1 MFQVPKTVDTSLNSN
16 EHGIPEKWFWAL
28 IHQSCGQMVTIG
40 SNRTILLSCSSSII
54 TISIKSPILLLEHH
68 HTSWFSHIF
77 SSIFHCYHPCPIRFG
92 YQVQVVQVLLR
103 SSPLQP
109 QAVRLDP
116 LGMVEF
122 LGIPLGLVDSLLVF
136 WFSVGFLM
144 VFFMFFHVFSAPKC
158 QDMPGSRMT
167 LSFGPRTAKA
177 PATAPLAKDQCP
189 RENLRPSWK
198 WGSWDHLFIFI
209 SVICCSIFSCL

>member
-16 EHGIPEKWFWAL
+16 EHGIPEKRFGAL
-28 IHQSCGQMVTIG
+28 FHQSCGQMVTIG
-40 SNRTILLSCSSSII
+40 INRTILLSCSSSII

-92 YQVQVVQVLLR
+92 YQVQVLLR

-122 LGIPLGLVDSLLVF
+122 LRIPLGLVGSQLVF
-136 WFSVGFLM
+136 CWFSYCFFH
-144 VFFMFFHVFSAPKC
+144 VFFMFSPPQNARI
-158 QDMPGSRMT
+158 QDDF
-167 LSFGPRTAKA
+167 LSTPFQGPRWTARA
-177 PATAPLAKDQCP
+177 PTTAPLAKDQCP
-189 RENLRPSWK
+189 RENLRASWK

-209 SVICCSIFSCL
+209 SFYVICCSIFSWL